1 MIESGFKSR
10 AGYNGVCTV
19 IIKDTLHELIKIG
32 KLQTFHFIA
41 ILEYILVCR
50 GKISLAGPFFW
61 N

>member
-19 IIKDTLHELIKIG
+19 IIKDTLHELIKFA

-41 ILEYILVCR
+41 ILQYILEV
-50 GKISLAGPFFW
+50 KFL
-61 N
+61 